1 MENEKV
7 NQENVSKKAAVQFEY
22 NPTIRVSVPIKGAAS
37 IYDVEEHA
45 RKLVLEK
52 LRACTKEDIIDWL
65 LDNEKQSKL
74 LRVLLDV

>member
-22 NPTIRVSVPIKGAAS
+22 NPTIRVSVPINGDED
-37 IYDVEEHA
+37 IYGVEENA

-74 LRVLLDV
+74 LRVVLDI